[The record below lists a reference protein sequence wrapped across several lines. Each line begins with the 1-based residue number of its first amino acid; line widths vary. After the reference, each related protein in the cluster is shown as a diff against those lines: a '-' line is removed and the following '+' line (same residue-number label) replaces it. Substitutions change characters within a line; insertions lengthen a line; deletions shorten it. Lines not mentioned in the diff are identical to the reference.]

1 MVMLQGVTGD
11 DPFSVRYSGAFRLV
25 LMRLAVGLPNS
36 GPVSWGALA
45 APLGGQTADRVRC
58 RPVTKLGLAPFY

>member
-36 GPVSWGALA
+36 GPVSWGALD
-45 APLGGQTADRVRC
+45 APLGGETADRVQR
-58 RPVTKLGLAPFY
+58 RPYTTLGLTPFY